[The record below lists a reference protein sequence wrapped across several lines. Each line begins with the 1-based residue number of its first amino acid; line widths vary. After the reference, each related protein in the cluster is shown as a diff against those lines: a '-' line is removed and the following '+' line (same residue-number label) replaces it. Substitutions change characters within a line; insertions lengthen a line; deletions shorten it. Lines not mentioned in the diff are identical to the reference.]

1 MALSRLPRFEMGNK
15 IRRGSELHH
24 LSQHQRRRVLLVV
37 FHPAPNNA
45 IELCNGRSAARGN
58 VQGWNVA
65 DAREESTAG
74 FGSGI
79 AYDYDSKYRV
89 FLGGGDGKVRRDSI
103 GEIAIQKNT
112 LTFRPRALIE
122 SERVALVPPFK

>member
-1 MALSRLPRFEMGNK
+1 M
-15 IRRGSELHH
+15 
-24 LSQHQRRRVLLVV
+24 
-37 FHPAPNNA
+37 
-45 IELCNGRSAARGN
+45 
-58 VQGWNVA
+58 A

-122 SERVALVPPFK
+122 SERVALVPPFKGLRILQGLERQSRGHGRVGGPSGPVDGRMTIEKT